1 MFGKE
6 EYVQSYIEKEQAR
19 FMKKYAEK
27 TISDLAADF
36 GISMENGTLRA
47 MKMIETELSTK
58 FVAELLEEPQFQRF
72 TILRYFSSGDENIF
86 GLEFF
91 NTEEPCRH
99 CGAVVENWYSLCIN
113 PDGAKFDYTSYTNL
127 ERETDVRYE
136 GRPIAAAKS
145 LLEKYGLLD

>member
-99 CGAVVENWYSLCIN
+99 CGAVVENWYSL
-113 PDGAKFDYTSYTNL
+113 
-127 ERETDVRYE
+127 
-136 GRPIAAAKS
+136 
-145 LLEKYGLLD
+145 